1 MEQSFSHSLEKLRRP
16 RPAISGALLLS
27 IALLA
32 IGGCAS
38 SQVSEDQVAADQLA
52 ADQASGQV
60 LENSGND
67 QGDSGMDFSDTL
79 GIRIESLRLTASD
92 YMLDMRYRV
101 IDPEKAALILNR
113 KEHPRIEVQ
122 RSGAILG
129 VPVSYKLGPIRQTT
143 LDPNPD
149 RIYFTFFA
157 NPGHHVQ
164 RGDTVTLLLGDYRAE
179 NIVVQ

>member
-1 MEQSFSHSLEKLRRP
+1 MEQSFSHSLEQPRRS
-16 RPAISGALLLS
+16 RPAMAGTLLLS
-27 IALLA
+27 ITLLT
-32 IGGCAS
+32 IGACAS
-38 SQVSEDQVAADQLA
+38 SQVSESQLLADPLA
-52 ADQASGQV
+52 TDQAAGQV
-60 LENSGND
+60 PGNPGND
-67 QGDSGMDFSDTL
+67 QGISGMDFSDTL

-113 KEHPRIEVQ
+113 KEHPRIEVE
-122 RSGAILG
+122 RSGAVLG

-164 RGDTVTLLLGDYRAE
+164 RGDTVTLLLGDFRAE